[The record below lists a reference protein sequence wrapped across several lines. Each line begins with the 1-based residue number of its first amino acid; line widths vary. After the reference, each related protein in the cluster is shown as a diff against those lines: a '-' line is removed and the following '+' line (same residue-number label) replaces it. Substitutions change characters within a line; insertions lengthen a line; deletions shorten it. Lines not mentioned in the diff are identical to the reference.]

1 MFRILQASVLVAMTL
16 VVANESEAKTRGASK
31 GTGISK
37 STKGLGEGKTG
48 SMGNNKT
55 NIATTKDPV
64 HGPGSSHNPKGP
76 ITKDP
81 VHGPGSSHDPKGP
94 TKTHPTRTH
103 HRDFRN
109 WGHRY
114 FNSSYGC
121 EFFRSDVY
129 GCYFYFY
136 APASRYYPVT
146 CIEQFP
152 PVRTAVA
159 PVAAAPVAPV
169 TPVVPA
175 IQIVNDNRNTLINGV
190 ASLPVEPGR

>member
-1 MFRILQASVLVAMTL
+1 MFRILQASVLMTMAL
-16 VVANESEAKTRGASK
+16 IVVNESEAKSRGASK
-31 GTGISK
+31 GSGMSK
-37 STKGLGEGKTG
+37 STKGMGQGKTG

-55 NIATTKDPV
+55 NLPTKKNPV
-64 HGPGSSHNPKGP
+64 HGPGSSHDPKGP
-76 ITKDP
+76 TKNP

-114 FNSSYGC
+114 FNSRYGC
-121 EFFRSDVY
+121 EYCWSSVY
-129 GCYFYFY
+129 SCYFYFY
-136 APASRYYPVT
+136 APASCYYPVT

-159 PVAAAPVAPV
+159 PVAAAAVVPV

-175 IQIVNDNRNTLINGV
+175 IQIVNENRNTLINGV